1 MGDEISDTKFSAEVF
16 EEFRNRLDMETVILQ
31 SWIDE
36 GKLRCD
42 RPWAGC
48 ELEAWLTDGD
58 GNPAPNNDELLSKL
72 DNKLVV
78 PELAKFNIEL
88 NTEPLAIESGFLE
101 TMHSNLLALWQD
113 CERTALSQGRS
124 MTMIGIL
131 PSVKQSDLCMENQS
145 NMKRYLALNEQI
157 FRLRNGAPLQLK
169 IEGKESLE
177 IEHFDVMLEAAAT
190 SLQIHYK
197 VDIDKA
203 VTAYNASRILSAPIV
218 AMSANSPFLFGHDLW
233 AESRIPLFEQ
243 AVKVGGSAYSNR
255 VSFGIRHAGESIMEC
270 FNVNRVR
277 YPTLLPQLMD
287 TPPEELAHLRMH
299 NGTIWRWNRPLV
311 GFSESGEPHIR
322 IEHRV
327 PAAGPSM
334 VDTVANAAFYFGALT
349 ALLGAPEPIEKTIPN
364 RDAAHNFYE
373 CAKHG
378 LDAQVLWRSKQ
389 PIAVKEL
396 IIQELLPLA
405 KRGLLSIGYNAV
417 DADYWLDIIKQRV
430 TSGQNGA
437 SWQRNWVSKYGRDF
451 KQLVLN
457 YHDNQASNIPVHT
470 WML

>member
-1 MGDEISDTKFSAEVF
+1 
-16 EEFRNRLDMETVILQ
+16 
-31 SWIDE
+31 
-36 GKLRCD
+36 
-42 RPWAGC
+42 
-48 ELEAWLTDGD
+48 
-58 GNPAPNNDELLSKL
+58 
-72 DNKLVV
+72 
-78 PELAKFNIEL
+78 
-88 NTEPLAIESGFLE
+88 
-101 TMHSNLLALWQD
+101 
-113 CERTALSQGRS
+113 
-124 MTMIGIL
+124 
-131 PSVKQSDLCMENQS
+131 
-145 NMKRYLALNEQI
+145 
-157 FRLRNGAPLQLK
+157 
-169 IEGKESLE
+169 
-177 IEHFDVMLEAAAT
+177 
-190 SLQIHYK
+190 
-197 VDIDKA
+197 
-203 VTAYNASRILSAPIV
+203 
-218 AMSANSPFLFGHDLW
+218 
-233 AESRIPLFEQ
+233 
-243 AVKVGGSAYSNR
+243 
-255 VSFGIRHAGESIMEC
+255 MEC